1 MALYAEII
9 VPLAVPATLTYAVPE
24 EQAEAV
30 AVGMRASVP
39 VGKGRTLHTGVVRR
53 LHQRPP
59 PGLVP
64 RELAGLLDAT
74 PLVTE
79 TQLAFWEALAN
90 HYLCTLGEVLVAALP
105 GPFQLS
111 SSTRV
116 MASGARPAWSGDARQ
131 EMLLDA
137 LGQRQVLSLHE
148 VGELLGVKNPMP
160 LVKRM
165 LDAGSLHV
173 EEERPADHKP
183 RTERYVRLAGAFAG
197 ESALHAL
204 FDKLER
210 APKQLHLMMRYVEMG
225 RCFSGEPIPVRQ
237 DKLLKSAGA
246 GPADLK
252 RLVEKGVL
260 EVEERPAGEPPA
272 DAKGQPGKGL
282 TAPQE
287 KALAEL
293 RHAFTEKRTVL
304 FQGVT
309 ASGKTELYMALIQE
323 ALARGEQV
331 LYLLPEIALT
341 TQVTGSLRA
350 RFGES
355 VAVFH
360 SRMGQRERAD
370 LWLRMLQAPA
380 SVPLVVGARSA
391 LFLPYRQLGLV
402 VVDEEHDP
410 SYKQHDPAPRY
421 HARDMVQLLA
431 GLHGARVLLGSATP
445 SMESLWNAHTGKY
458 GFARLDVRYADAP
471 LPTVIPVDL
480 AEAHKRKQMRGHF
493 SQQLVEGMVQA
504 LGQKEQVILF
514 QNRRGYVPAWQ
525 CESCGWVPQCEHCD
539 VSLTYHKKEHELRCH
554 WCGKHYRP
562 PKQCPACSSN
572 RLRMVGLG
580 TEKVEEELALLL
592 PAARVARMDQD
603 STRGKHAFERL
614 LQRLGQG
621 DIDILV
627 GTQMVTKGLDI
638 EGVTVIGIINA
649 DQLMRWPD
657 FRAHERAFQLM
668 AQVAGRSGRKGDAGQ
683 VYIQTREVHHPLIG
697 LVAAHDVDG
706 MYARE
711 LPLREAHGWP
721 PYSRLVRL
729 LLKHKDEARVADT
742 AAALADALRSGLG
755 QRVLGPEPP
764 PVARVRD
771 KHLRTV
777 LLKLDRKRYQ
787 GEKAFLRECL
797 DRTFAQAEHR
807 RVQVVVDVDP
817 M

>member
-1 MALYAEII
+1 MGWYADII
-9 VPLAVPATLTYAVPE
+9 VPLAVPAPLTYAVPE
-24 EQAEAV
+24 EEAATV
-30 AVGMRASVP
+30 AAGMRASVP
-39 VGKGRTLHTGVVRR
+39 VGKGRTLYTGVVRR

-59 PGLVP
+59 AGLVP
-64 RELAGLLDAT
+64 REVAGLLDAT
-74 PLVTE
+74 PVVTE
-79 TQLAFWEALAN
+79 VQLAFWEALAA
-90 HYLCTLGEVLVAALP
+90 HYLCSVGEVMVAALP
-105 GPFQLS
+105 GPLLLH

-116 MASGARPAWSGDARQ
+116 MAAGPRPAWSGDARQ
-131 EMLLDA
+131 EVLLDA
-137 LGQRQVLSLHE
+137 LERRHALSLRE
-148 VGELLGVKNPMP
+148 AGELLGLKDPMP

-165 LDAGSLHV
+165 LDAGSLRL
-173 EEERPADHKP
+173 EEELPTAHKP
-183 RTERYVRLAGAFAG
+183 RMERYVRLTAAYSG
-197 ESALHAL
+197 EAALHAL
-204 FDKLER
+204 FDRLER
-210 APKQLHLMMRYVEMG
+210 APKQLHLMMRHVELG
-225 RCFSGEPIPVRQ
+225 RCFSGEPVPVRQ
-237 DKLLKSAGA
+237 DKLLKSADA

-260 EVEERPAGEPPA
+260 EVEERPAGDPPME
-272 DAKGQPGKGL
+272 GKGNSSNPL
-282 TAPQE
+282 TPAQE

-293 RHAFTEKRTVL
+293 RRAFTEKHTVL

-341 TQVTGSLRA
+341 TQVIGRLRA
-350 RFGES
+350 RFGEA

-360 SRMGQRERAD
+360 SRLSQRERAD
-370 LWLRMLQAPA
+370 LWLRMQRGPA
-380 SVPLVVGARSA
+380 AVPLVVGARSA
-391 LFLPYRQLGLV
+391 LFLPYQRLGFV

-421 HARDMVQLLA
+421 QARDMVQVLA
-431 GLHGARVLLGSATP
+431 GLHGAQVLLGSATP
-445 SMESLWNAHTGKY
+445 SMESLWNARTGKY

-480 AEAHKRKQMRGHF
+480 AEAHKRKRMRGHF
-493 SQQLVEGMVQA
+493 SQDLVEGMVQA
-504 LGQKEQVILF
+504 LGRKEQVILF

-539 VSLTYHKKEHELRCH
+539 VSLTYHKKDHDLRCH
-554 WCGKHYRP
+554 WCGKHYP
-562 PKQCPACSSN
+562 PPVQCPACASN

-592 PAARVARMDQD
+592 PEARVARMDQD
-603 STRGKHAFERL
+603 STRGNHAFERL
-614 LQRLGQG
+614 LQRLGHG

-627 GTQMVTKGLDI
+627 GTQMVTKGLDF
-638 EGVTVIGIINA
+638 EGVTVIGIVNA

-683 VYIQTREVHHPLIG
+683 VYIQAREVHHPLIG

-711 LPLREAHGWP
+711 LPLRAAHGWP

-729 LLKHKDEARVADT
+729 LLKHRDEACVADT
-742 AAALADALRSGLG
+742 AAALAHALRSGLG
-755 QRVLGPEPP
+755 ERVLGPEPP

-787 GEKAFLRECL
+787 GEKVFLRECI
-797 DRTFAQAEHR
+797 DRTFAQVEHR
-807 RVQVVVDVDP
+807 RVQLVVDVDP